1 MTDPNAE
8 LTPEAPAAP
17 DAPATPAAQPTND
30 LMFPK
35 FDEPTTVDPFS
46 LSETSQPD
54 FSAPS
59 DLWELPKPAQPSGS
73 TGYPGQTYQAQ
84 AAYAQPTYPQPQPQA
99 QPAPAPQPA
108 RYPQSTP
115 YAQPSGYPQAP
126 YGQNSGY
133 AQPAGGQVGYP
144 EPSGYPG
151 YGQELTTQQQPY
163 GYGYPMAPDHPSST
177 VVLVLGLI
185 GMFLFPLTAPFAWVM
200 GSKARAE
207 MAAYPGRWGS
217 SGTLTVGWVMG
228 IITSVIWLLIIGFVL
243 IAIIGLASFS

>member
-8 LTPEAPAAP
+8 PTPEAPAAP
-17 DAPATPAAQPTND
+17 DAAATPSAQPTSD
-30 LMFPK
+30 LSFPK

-46 LSETSQPD
+46 LPETAQPD

-59 DLWELPKPAQPSGS
+59 DLWELPKPAQPSAGTS
-73 TGYPGQTYQAQ
+73 YPGQSYQAQ
-84 AAYAQPTYPQPQPQA
+84 AAYAQPSYPQP
-99 QPAPAPQPA
+99 QPAPAPQPS
-108 RYPQSTP
+108 YPQQAP

-133 AQPAGGQVGYP
+133 AQPTGQVGYP
-144 EPSGYPG
+144 EPSGYAG
-151 YGQELTTQQQPY
+151 YGQELSTRPQQPY

-185 GMFLFPLTAPFAWVM
+185 GMFLFPPTAPFAWVM

-217 SGTLTVGWVMG
+217 SGTLTVGWVLG